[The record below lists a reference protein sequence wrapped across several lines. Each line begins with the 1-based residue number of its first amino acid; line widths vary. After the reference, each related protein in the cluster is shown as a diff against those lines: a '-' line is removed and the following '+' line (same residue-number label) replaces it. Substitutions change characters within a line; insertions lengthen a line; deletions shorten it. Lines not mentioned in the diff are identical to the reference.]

1 MNIKKP
7 ASFCIVSHDAGGA
20 EIISAWIK
28 RNTQHHYDYLL
39 AGPALNIF
47 NHKLN
52 LNVKAK
58 NAESF
63 LEMIRQNQYDFLL
76 TGTSW
81 DSQLELNCLSIAK
94 QHGLQS
100 ISFLDHWSE
109 YNSRFKLSDGHVYPD
124 EIWVADDYAGALAK
138 KFFRDISIQTMG
150 NPYLD
155 QIKLEYDALCTPK
168 RKETK
173 KYNIVFLSEPISA
186 LAKKFYDDEN
196 YYGANEIECLSQFI
210 AIAREKFSFP
220 VDLTIRPHPS
230 ENRQKYIP
238 FLEHSSEN
246 FRIGLSSNPHLL
258 QDLIGVNWVVGF
270 DSMALVIALR
280 CEKRVS
286 SCLPKQS
293 KFRTLP
299 FDEIDYVFAQ
309 CKDNQIDSRITE

>member
-1 MNIKKP
+1 MNLKDP

-28 RNTQHHYDYLL
+28 RNTQHRYDYLL
-39 AGPALNIF
+39 AGPAVNIF
-47 NHKLN
+47 NRKLN
-52 LNVKAK
+52 LNVKSK

-63 LEMIRQNQYDFLL
+63 LEMIQQHQYDFLL

-81 DSQLELNCLSIAK
+81 DSRLELDCLSIAK

-109 YNSRFKLSDGHVYPD
+109 YDSRFKLSDGDVYPN
-124 EIWVADDYAGALAK
+124 EIWVADDYACALAK
-138 KFFRDISIQTMG
+138 KLFGEISIQTIG

-155 QIKLEYDALCTPK
+155 EIKIEYDALSAQK
-168 RKETK
+168 RKKPK

-186 LAKKFYDDEN
+186 LAKKLYNDEN
-196 YYGANEIECLSQFI
+196 YYEANESDCLNRFI
-210 AIAREKFSFP
+210 AIAKEKFSFP

-230 ENRQKYIP
+230 ENKQKYIP
-238 FLEHSSEN
+238 FLEQSSEN
-246 FRIGLSSNPHLL
+246 FTIGLSSNANLL
-258 QDLIGVNWVVGF
+258 QDLIGADWVVGF

-286 SCLPKQS
+286 SCLPKKS
-293 KFRTLP
+293 TFRTLP
-299 FDEIDYVFAQ
+299 FDEIDYVFAK
-309 CKDNQIDSRITE
+309 CKDNQIDSRIIE